1 MYLVIAEKNKLLGNL
16 LYKTITHNIFRCIN
30 AISSRF

>member
-1 MYLVIAEKNKLLGNL
+1 MYLVIAEKNKLLRNL
-16 LYKTITHNIFRCIN
+16 LYKLIIHNIFRWIN